1 MDDFESII
9 GSNFGEGD
17 ATPAHVFEY
26 ATLPVADDAP
36 EAIAPKRRNRQWALV
51 APDGTIAAVGP
62 ATGGMK
68 SRFIAFAAS
77 PEGQGYRVAH
87 RWVESGEWKVPT
99 D

>member
-1 MDDFESII
+1 MDEFDSII
-9 GSNFGEGD
+9 GGQFD
-17 ATPAHVFEY
+17 ATPEHVFEY
-26 ATLPVADDAP
+26 VTLDVPADAP
-36 EAIAPKRRNRQWALV
+36 EGIQPGRKNRQWALV
-51 APDGTIAAVGP
+51 NPEGTIVAVGP

-68 SRFIAFAAS
+68 TRFIQFAAS